1 MKINKKFYFVMFIM
15 GIIGLFF
22 TTYYF
27 VSESIENR
35 NLNNQFESTAEETVA
50 NQGERALR
58 EDLKVSFYTGETR
71 DKTTTV
77 SELLKE
83 LNIEKNLTEEIL
95 SKAVLSDGYKLANK
109 SDDTFVYKR
118 EKEDSLKPNTYYIGE
133 SDGYLAIYKTDD
145 KGTIKKEKV
154 YSEDTP
160 IDMLRDIDVNKLKNY
175 KYFNSTKLEDVEN
188 KITELIT

>member
-1 MKINKKFYFVMFIM
+1 MKGNKKIYFTIFIVA
-15 GIIGLFF
+15 IIGLFF
-22 TTYYF
+22 TTYYL
-27 VSESIENR
+27 VSDSIRNR
-35 NLNNQFESTAEETVA
+35 DLNNQSASSAEETVA
-50 NQGERALR
+50 SKGERALK

-77 SELLKE
+77 SAILKE
-83 LNIEKNLTEEIL
+83 LNIGKYLTEEIL
-95 SKAVLSDGYKLANK
+95 SKSVLSSGYKLVDK
-109 SDDTFVYKR
+109 SDDMFVYKR
-118 EKEDSLKPNTYYIGE
+118 EKEDTLKPNTYYIGE

-145 KGTIKKEKV
+145 KGTIKREKV

-175 KYFNSTKLEDVEN
+175 KYFNSTNLEDVEN

>member
-1 MKINKKFYFVMFIM
+1 MKGNKKIYFTIFIIA
-15 GIIGLFF
+15 IIGLFF
-22 TTYYF
+22 TTYYL
-27 VSESIENR
+27 VSDSIKNR
-35 NLNNQFESTAEETVA
+35 DLNNQSASAAEETVA
-50 NQGERALR
+50 SKGERALK

-77 SELLKE
+77 SEILKE
-83 LNIEKNLTEEIL
+83 LNMEKNLTEEIL
-95 SKAVLSDGYKLANK
+95 SKSVLSSGYKLADK
-109 SDDTFVYKR
+109 SDDMFIYKR
-118 EKEDSLKPNTYYIGE
+118 EKEDTLKPNTYYIGE

-175 KYFNSTKLEDVEN
+175 KYFNSANLEDVEN